1 MKTLLKNANRL
12 ILKTRGRFVSL
23 TAIVALGTAFFIGIS
38 AVSSVMAASVKEYDD
53 KMNLKDITIY
63 SNYGFDDDD
72 VAALN
77 KMDSVALA
85 EGAKFTDVLAG
96 DNQDNVVTRIH
107 SYSPDAQ
114 INKFVLTEGRLPENS
129 HEVLSDKGN
138 TILPGF
144 PVGAQIK
151 LSRPDN
157 DLDEILSV
165 DTVTVVG
172 IIETPLYLSG
182 TREPTTLSNQVM
194 RTFLYIPEEAFVQD
208 FYTEMNVLIKDGKSY
223 DEFSEEYRNYA
234 SSIKDE
240 ITVLA
245 ETQKD
250 SRRDKIVDEAMEEY
264 NKGLEE
270 YHDGLAKYHKET
282 TNAAQ
287 RLKSAEKEIADG
299 WAKIFEGEA
308 QLQDAQ
314 KQLDQARI
322 DYTAQIE
329 DGKAQLA
336 DGYRQLEDGKQEFA
350 KKEQEYLGIRSQL
363 STALSELNKPVLDRN
378 MKLSALLFCL
388 SEEDRQCVLEALKAI
403 GIDLE
408 SITVEMVSNYL
419 NSTYSDEA
427 IAVMNERIQQVI
439 RDSEY
444 IEKIREDGVSEEDT
458 EEFVEKLKEAAKI
471 EESELDHKTDTD
483 EETLIESEEDELKE
497 GVCDEEDSEESES
510 EEQPE
515 EAELSESVPEE
526 QPEEEKI
533 QPAPIVAEPVIV
545 QPAVP
550 EQPAEQE
557 SQPEVLEDS
566 EEPQEAI
573 AEVPAE
579 EEPAAIEA
587 PAEDEA
593 QEQIIEQVFRMDEE
607 DTVFLDGDSDT
618 DDTGIIEKKHGITTF
633 GELRDAMGDSNYTF
647 SELTRVRF
655 WPPGIMC
662 VDTGINIINNEA
674 RLLGLSGYIVDKAIN
689 SPLSDEIHVDALAV
703 INPQIMEL
711 VEQLGLPSDATLG
724 QVRSAVSLRINEID
738 SGLAS
743 GRAQLSEAEAYLHQ
757 MEQQLAQAEEELN
770 RKLTEGQAEI
780 DNGWA
785 EIALNR
791 NKLYSAA
798 HALASGKAQFEAE
811 KKEAWAKL
819 TDAKEQ
825 LDNAKEEI
833 DGLEEAEWTILDRS
847 QHFASESY
855 RQTILQ
861 MKAIS
866 HVFPVFFIAVAA
878 LVCLTTM
885 TRLVNEERGQ
895 IGIFRALGFHTGQCS
910 FTYLYY
916 AGLASII
923 GSLVGSAGGLAVF
936 PSIIYN
942 TWRMLYILPKMKLEI
957 PWAYVFGSLI
967 VFFLLMEAVTAYV
980 LYGDMKEAPAA
991 VLRPKPPKLGTDIL
1005 LEKITF
1011 IWNHLSFSWKVTIRN
1026 LMRYK
1031 RRFVMTVLGVAGCS
1045 ALLVTGFG
1053 ISDSINAILDVQFK
1067 DISKT
1072 SGYIYLSSDASQPAA
1087 RKEVIRR
1094 IKQLKDT
1101 KEVYSSLN
1109 YNGKVLNSAGYDEV
1123 AYVEVYKNDE
1133 ALKNVYNV
1141 RERTSQ
1147 KPLYLKTGSVIIS
1160 EKMAENLGLHVGDTI
1175 QVESYSG
1182 TLKSVPISGIMEM
1195 YVYHYVLMGADTY
1208 RDLYGNLPSDNTLY
1222 PVLNDGVKIS
1232 SDYISNVTEID
1243 GVESVTFND
1252 SIENNFNQMIN
1263 GINGVVLVLILS
1275 SMALAFVV
1283 LGNLTNV
1290 NISERLREIATLKVL
1305 GFRQKEV
1312 QNYIYKENNVLV
1324 AAGAFVGLPMGM
1336 VLHRYVMK
1344 EVELTNVMF
1353 GRSERA
1359 ETFVYAF
1366 MLTVL
1371 FGLLVNFF
1379 MRRKLDKILMVE
1391 SLKSVE

>member
-12 ILKTRGRFVSL
+12 ILKTRGRFLSL
-23 TAIVALGTAFFIGIS
+23 IAIVALGTAFFIGIS

-63 SNYGFDDDD
+63 SNYGFDDND

-85 EGAKFTDVLAG
+85 EGAKFTDVLAS
-96 DNQDNVVTRIH
+96 DNEDNCVTRIH

-114 INKFVLTEGRLPENS
+114 INKFVLSEGRLPENS

-144 PVGAQIK
+144 PLGAQIK

-157 DLDEILSV
+157 DLEDILSV

-208 FYTEMNVLIKDGKSY
+208 FYTEINVLIEDGKSY

-234 SSIKDE
+234 ASIKEE

-250 SRRDKIVDEAMEEY
+250 SRRNKIVDEAMEEY
-264 NKGLEE
+264 NKGLKE
-270 YHDGLAKYHKET
+270 YQDGLAKYHKET

-308 QLQDAQ
+308 QLEDAQ
-314 KQLDQARI
+314 RQLDQARI
-322 DYTAQIE
+322 DYTAQIA

-336 DGYRQLEDGKQEFA
+336 DGYRQLEEGKQEFA
-350 KKEQEYLGIRSQL
+350 KKEQEYLGIRGQL
-363 STALSELNKPVLDRN
+363 STALTELNKPILDRN

-388 SEEDRQCVLEALKAI
+388 SEEDRQCVLEALKKI

-439 RDSEY
+439 KDSEY
-444 IEKIREDGVSEEDT
+444 IEKIHEDGVSEEDT

-471 EESELDHKTDTD
+471 EESEMDTETDTD
-483 EETLIESEEDELKE
+483 EEELIESEDEDLEE
-497 GVCDEEDSEESES
+497 GVEEEENPDESK
-510 EEQPE
+510 PE
-515 EAELSESVPEE
+515 EPVEQEE
-526 QPEEEKI
+526 IP
-533 QPAPIVAEPVIV
+533 PAPIVTEPVIV
-545 QPAVP
+545 EPVVP
-550 EQPAEQE
+550 EQQMEEA
-557 SQPEVLEDS
+557 SQPEVLEDF
-566 EEPQEAI
+566 EQPQEET
-573 AEVPAE
+573 AEVPVE
-579 EEPAAIEA
+579 EEPAPIEM
-587 PAEDEA
+587 PAENEA
-593 QEQIIEQVFRMDEE
+593 EEQIVEQVFLMDEE
-607 DTVFLDGDSDT
+607 GTVFTDGASDT
-618 DDTGIIEKKHGITTF
+618 TDTGVIEKKHGIETF

-647 SELTRVRF
+647 SELTRVSF
-655 WPPGIMC
+655 WPPGRIN
-662 VDTGINIINNEA
+662 VDTGINIINDEA
-674 RLLGLSGYIVDKAIN
+674 RLLGLSGFIVDQAIN
-689 SPLSDEIHVDALAV
+689 SPLSDEIHVDALAA

-711 VEQLGLPSDATLG
+711 VQQLGLPADATLG
-724 QVRSAVSLRINEID
+724 QVRTTISSRISEID

-757 MEQQLAQAEEELN
+757 MEQQLAEAEEELN

-791 NKLYSAA
+791 NKLYNSA
-798 HALASGKAQFEAE
+798 HALAAGKAQFEAE
-811 KKEAWAKL
+811 KKEAWDKL

-866 HVFPVFFIAVAA
+866 RVFPVFFIAVAA

-885 TRLVNEERGQ
+885 TRMVNEERGQ

-923 GSLVGSAGGLAVF
+923 GSLIGSVGGLAVF

-957 PWAYVFGSLI
+957 PWDYVFGSLI

-1011 IWNHLSFSWKVTIRN
+1011 IWNRLSFSWKVTIRN

-1031 RRFVMTVLGVAGCS
+1031 RRFVMTVIGVAGCS

-1067 DISKT
+1067 DISNT
-1072 SGYIYLSSDASQPAA
+1072 SGYIYLSSDACEPAK
-1087 RKEVIRR
+1087 RKEVIRK
-1094 IKQLKDT
+1094 IKQLNDT
-1101 KEVYSSLN
+1101 KEVYSSLT

-1123 AYVEVYKNDE
+1123 AYVEIYKNDE
-1133 ALKNVYNV
+1133 ALKKVYNV

-1147 KPLYLKTGSVIIS
+1147 KPLYLKTGEVIVS

-1182 TLKSVPISGIMEM
+1182 TLKEVPISGIMEM
-1195 YVYHYVLMGADTY
+1195 YVYHYVLMDSETY

-1222 PVLNDGVKIS
+1222 PVLKDDVKIS
-1232 SDYISNVTEID
+1232 PDYISRVAEID
-1243 GVESVTFND
+1243 GVESVTFNE
-1252 SIENNFNQMIN
+1252 SVENNFNQMIT

-1324 AAGAFVGLPMGM
+1324 AAGAAVGLPMGM
-1336 VLHRYVMK
+1336 VLHRYVMQ

-1366 MLTVL
+1366 VLTVL